1 MVISRA
7 GGILPDFFMVFCQET
22 APDYVNRGT
31 SRYRRFFL
39 FMVQFIQH
47 INRETKDM
55 TELQRRLFELQ
66 DKKYQA
72 FHSKL
77 IPNIEPAHVIG
88 IRTPVLRNFAKAFAK
103 EDGAEAFLQEL
114 PHTYYEENNL
124 HMMLIG
130 GIRDYAQCLYE
141 VKRMLP
147 YVDNWATCDF
157 PVPKCFAKHK
167 EELLPEIRTFLAS
180 GETYTI
186 RYGIGLLMRLYL
198 DADFKPEYPAMV
210 AEVTSEEYYVNMMI
224 AWYFATALA
233 KQWETC
239 IPYIEERRLSLWVHR
254 KTIQKAVESYRIT
267 DEQKA
272 YLKTFR

>member
-1 MVISRA
+1 
-7 GGILPDFFMVFCQET
+7 
-22 APDYVNRGT
+22 
-31 SRYRRFFL
+31 
-39 FMVQFIQH
+39 
-47 INRETKDM
+47 M

-130 GIRDYAQCLYE
+130 GITDYAQCLYE

-167 EELLPEIRTFLAS
+167 EELLPEIHTFLAS

-186 RYGIGLLMRLYL
+186 RYGIGLLMRFGHIGGILC
-198 DADFKPEYPAMV
+198 EYDDRVVFCYCTCQAV
-210 AEVTSEEYYVNMMI
+210 GEVHSVYRGAEIITVGAQKDDSEGGGELPDYG
-224 AWYFATALA
+224 
-233 KQWETC
+233 
-239 IPYIEERRLSLWVHR
+239 
-254 KTIQKAVESYRIT
+254 
-267 DEQKA
+267 
-272 YLKTFR
+272 